1 MRAPVLIVEDNHE
14 TRDVLERILGMRGY
28 QTVSAGDGLDALSYL
43 RGGGK
48 ASVIL
53 LDMRMPNMDG
63 WAFRRALQED
73 ARFAAIPIVIYTADS
88 SAAQDLGNVAG
99 YIRKGA
105 TDPDTL
111 LELIQ
116 KAAQQS
122 RTA

>member
-1 MRAPVLIVEDNHE
+1 M
-14 TRDVLERILGMRGY
+14 LERVLAVRGHA
-28 QTVSAGDGLDALSYL
+28 TVSAGDGLDALSYL
-43 RGGGK
+43 RGGGT

-88 SAAQDLGNVAG
+88 SAAQDLGNIAG

-105 TDPDTL
+105 TNPDTL
-111 LELIQ
+111 LDLIE
-116 KAAQQS
+116 KAAQRS
-122 RTA
+122 HTTA